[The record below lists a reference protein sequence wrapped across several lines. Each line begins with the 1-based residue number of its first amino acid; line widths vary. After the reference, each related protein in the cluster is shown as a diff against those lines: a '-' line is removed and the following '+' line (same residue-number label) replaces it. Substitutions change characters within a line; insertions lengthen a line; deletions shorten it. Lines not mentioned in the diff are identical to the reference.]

1 MHIYT
6 YIYYT
11 YIHIYGYVCIQAY
24 IESITMNKASG
35 GDGIAFELFQ
45 ILKDD
50 VIKAVATGWEKLGF
64 TLVPKKGNANNV
76 QTIALI
82 SHTSKVMLKIFQTR
96 LQQYVNQKLPDVQ
109 PGFRKGKLPTSIGS

>member
-1 MHIYT
+1 MNLSPLHRLFWQVGSLSAELPEIYPQMHIYI
-6 YIYYT
+6 YIHYT
-11 YIHIYGYVCIQAY
+11 YIHIYGYVCIHAY

-35 GDGIAFELFQ
+35 GDGIAVELFQ

-76 QTIALI
+76 QTMHS
-82 SHTSKVMLKIFQTR
+82 SHTLVK
-96 LQQYVNQKLPDVQ
+96 
-109 PGFRKGKLPTSIGS
+109 

>member
-1 MHIYT
+1 MYT
-6 YIYYT
+6 HYT
-11 YIHIYGYVCIQAY
+11 YIHIYGYVCIHAY
-24 IESITMNKASG
+24 TESIPMNKASG

-96 LQQYVNQKLPDVQ
+96 LQ
-109 PGFRKGKLPTSIGS
+109 